1 MKVVRYLQSFFH
13 VAICG
18 YSEAKYEAG
27 KVYAQCEET
36 LRHIEHGIAELF
48 DAPDDVDKAQAAAE
62 KAEAAASKANDAASD
77 ARQTAGAAA
86 AAAALKTDANT

>member
-13 VAICG
+13 VAIGG

-27 KVYAQCEET
+27 KVYAQTEET

-48 DAPDDVDKAQAAAE
+48 DAPEDVEKAQAAAE
-62 KAEAAASKANDAASD
+62 KAEAAAAKATDAAAD
-77 ARQTAGAAA
+77 ARQTAEVAAA
-86 AAAALKTDANT
+86 AAELSK